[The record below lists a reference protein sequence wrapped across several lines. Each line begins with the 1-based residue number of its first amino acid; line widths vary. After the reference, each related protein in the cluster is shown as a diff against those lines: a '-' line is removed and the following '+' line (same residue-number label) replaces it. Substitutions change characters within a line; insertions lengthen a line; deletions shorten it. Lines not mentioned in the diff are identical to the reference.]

1 MSETRPRPHWSF
13 EYAPLPL
20 ARGEPVESDTDI
32 VIATVDDIDPA
43 QVTELIG
50 TGINDLCVTPLISSH
65 PVFWTRVQSS
75 QSLDFARIR
84 AALTAAGIGV
94 RFVTSARRG
103 NQTLP
108 PPLDFSGGRPRTGRG
123 WPTRGKSTHAEL
135 DSTWRWFLRP
145 EGVAVNRSHCGT
157 GAGTRLAIIDDDGL
171 DLDRV
176 SLDAEV
182 LVGVGAMPRSQS
194 HAAMLLGWAV
204 GARRADGSQFAG
216 IAPDAS
222 PRAYC
227 IPKPGTDVWALPLAI
242 LRAVDDG
249 ADVIV
254 CATYVEGTSS
264 PLLDDALE
272 VAWRLGR
279 NGRGTVVALPTGREM
294 SSPEGSVHSSLS
306 LGYSDPA
313 SDPRV
318 FCVGPSARDG
328 RWFLWRDRRGR
339 LRPFANRGP
348 AVRFIAP
355 GDDMASPFAADDRA
369 SHAESSGASAVAGA
383 VILLV
388 LEANPE
394 LTSADVDAALRV
406 AAVLVD
412 TARQYED
419 PALADRRDLRPLGI
433 DPDGHNA
440 KHGYGRLN
448 ATRACLVASDPF
460 AQALVRIGEAEAA
473 EQYARV
479 RCGVISALLGERVAR
494 FAARAAL
501 RDASISHALCSFMRT
516 LRLVASSR
524 TAAEAPSGQYLR
536 QLGVVLRMLDHVC
549 ESAELGA
556 EVRARAEHLRTLD
569 PGTIRSIETELAS
582 LLDMASREPQTP
594 PRVVE
599 LRDAGRIDGGHTP
612 VRGTPHS
619 RS

>member
-1 MSETRPRPHWSF
+1 VET
-13 EYAPLPL
+13 
-20 ARGEPVESDTDI
+20 DTDV
-32 VIATVDDIDPA
+32 VIATVEDIDPA
-43 QVTELIG
+43 QVSELIG
-50 TGINDLCVTPLISSH
+50 SGISDLSVTPLISSH

-75 QSLDFARIR
+75 QSLDFTRIR
-84 AALTAAGIGV
+84 TALAGAGIGV
-94 RFVTSARRG
+94 RFVTSATRG
-103 NQTLP
+103 SQTLP
-108 PPLDFSGGRPRTGRG
+108 PQLDFSGARPRTGRG
-123 WPTRGKSTHAEL
+123 WPTRGKSTPSEV
-135 DSTWRWFLRP
+135 DSTWRWFLRA
-145 EGVAVNRSHCGT
+145 EGVGVNRAHCGT
-157 GAGTRLAIIDDDGL
+157 GAGTRLALIDDDGL
-171 DLDRV
+171 DLDKV
-176 SLDAEV
+176 NLDAEV

-204 GARRADGSQFAG
+204 GARRDDGSLFPG

-254 CATYVEGTSS
+254 CATYVEGTTS

-279 NGRGTVVALPTGREM
+279 NGRGTLVVLPTGREM

-306 LGYSDPA
+306 LSYSDPA

-318 FCVGPSARDG
+318 LCAGPSARDG
-328 RWFLWRDRRGR
+328 RWFLWRDRRGH

-355 GDDMASPFAADDRA
+355 GDDMASPFAVDDRA

-383 VILLV
+383 VTLLV
-388 LEANPE
+388 LEANPA
-394 LTSADVDAALRV
+394 LSAADVDAALRV
-406 AAVLVD
+406 ASVLVD

-440 KHGYGRLN
+440 KHGYGRLS

-479 RCGVISALLGERVAR
+479 RCGVLSALLGERVAR
-494 FAARAAL
+494 FAAQAAL
-501 RDASISHALCSFMRT
+501 RDASIAHALCSFMRT
-516 LRLVASSR
+516 LRLVACSR
-524 TAAEAPSGQYLR
+524 TTAAEPSGQYLR
-536 QLGVVLRMLDHVC
+536 QLGVVLRMLDRAC

-556 EVRARAEHLRTLD
+556 EVRASAEHVRTLD
-569 PGTIRSIETELAS
+569 PSAVRSIETELAS
-582 LLDMASREPQTP
+582 LLDMASREPQSP
-594 PRVVE
+594 ARIVE
-599 LRDAGRIDGGHTP
+599 LRDSGRTDGGHTP